1 MEESL
6 RIGGEVSNFRLHVLA
21 REVII
26 ATVSIRRAERVSS
39 ILERLAA
46 VNSLNASELAAEFGV
61 STATLR
67 RDLQMLEDQ
76 HLALAHAWRCA
87 GSGSRVRAA
96 GSLSRWAA
104 PRAEAA
110 DRSTMAA
117 SLLPRGRLTLGL
129 TGGTTTSEVARRIAT
144 RVDLTVVT
152 NALNIAAE
160 LALRPRIKIIM
171 TGGVARAQSY
181 EVVGPL
187 AEQTL
192 IGLNIE
198 VAVVGVDGISAAGG
212 LTTHDEVEAH
222 TNACMIDRSASCI
235 MVADGSKIGRV
246 LLAQICPISRV
257 TELITDDSADESALD
272 DLRQAGVTVHLVPR
286 SAQS

>member
-1 MEESL
+1 
-6 RIGGEVSNFRLHVLA
+6 
-21 REVII
+21 
-26 ATVSIRRAERVSS
+26 VSS

-61 STATLR
+61 SAATLR

-76 HLALAHAWRCA
+76 HLLARTHGGALAQSVAYELP
-87 GSGSRVRAA
+87 VRYRGGRNREQKQQIAA
-96 GSLSRWAA
+96 
-104 PRAEAA
+104 
-110 DRSTMAA
+110 MAA
-117 SLLPRGRLTLGL
+117 SLLPRGKLTLGL
-129 TGGTTTSEVARRIAT
+129 TGGTTTSEVARKIAN

-160 LALRPRIKIIM
+160 LAMRPRIKILM

-181 EVVGPL
+181 EVVGPF

-192 IGLNIE
+192 RGLNIE
-198 VAVVGVDGISAAGG
+198 VAVVGVDGISAEGG

-222 TNACMIDRSASCI
+222 TNACMIERSARCI

-246 LLAQICPISRV
+246 LLARICPISRV
-257 TELITDDSADESALD
+257 TELITDDSADESALEE
-272 DLRQAGVTVHLVPR
+272 LRRAGVTVHVLAGWSTQVTGPK
-286 SAQS
+286 AQGIPAP